1 MAKRSQ
7 KRLVHHERSQ
17 SGCMSGFI
25 GIFDFRQARSTRKLL
40 SDKRH
45 SSSRHSAGTGT
56 AKSKLKVF
64 KNSDENHKGS
74 AADVDGYSD
83 DGETEILRVGSKTSV
98 KKLIEEDMSGEDQ
111 TERVEQIQSDPDH
124 KGNMGKNRKQIKKT
138 CKVSRDIHVEDSKA
152 SATLSPQEFHQPNS
166 TTQLSHLDITSLME
180 EFCSQIQH
188 RQELHM
194 QNECHGK
201 VSGVQECTDPVKGN
215 HLDELDMHLVQKHSV
230 LQEKLRE
237 AAEAFLNQKFIDVN
251 QLTEDG
257 AIQQSKQFIDALE
270 ILNSNKELLLKLLQD
285 SNSLL
290 VKYIQDLQ
298 DDPSEKVK
306 QEKLLGPKSS
316 EGMHISRQAE
326 ELVCQK
332 EVQKHN
338 IHNLFRKK
346 DKAHKR
352 NLVKDSV
359 KPQVSSRIVVL
370 KPKATGIQNLVT
382 ANSPSSSPQSHYNL
396 RNQGWSGRFNSQFS
410 FSEIKK
416 RLKYSMGENRKAQD
430 WISRD
435 GVLHKIPNKHQDSGN
450 NGKVDPENICG
461 EELPS
466 KSHVHTER
474 PTEPSNCGEREEKKE
489 KPTQSNPSTA
499 YEVSST
505 SAADCENS
513 TKKIV
518 GYPRQRKSNIY
529 VEAKKHLEKILTGG
543 DKDGGFPFQQTP
555 KSLGRI
561 LSLPQYS
568 SSPLSSPGRDG
579 EHGFVTA
586 QMRFSPNGN
595 FRIISENIWRFK
607 PDNNATHQSQSRKSL
622 EIQQDIA
629 DGDGPDIKL
638 QDPHSSEKV
647 LPDTE
652 LHESICFSEEES
664 CSKGEAEIMDETNVS
679 SLEKDQ
685 LSDYYPE
692 SNSSAPIISTDPT
705 EVGEEAESPKSLA
718 LESSQQDPPPSS
730 SLCSLSSSSL
740 LIKKV
745 ESLENINDAP
755 ERPSPIS
762 VLEPCFEDINSPT
775 TTTLRL
781 DELQI
786 QPLNFHTE
794 EHDCS
799 TVVVSTSDLYN
810 YPRPCMEGKNPPFDY
825 VTAVLQA
832 SNVDWDAFFWKY
844 HSSELLLSPS
854 LFDEVE
860 VMFSQH
866 CGDRELLFD
875 CINEFLAELYERYFG
890 SSPWV
895 AFVSP
900 DIRPAPMGKS
910 IIHEVWDDINWNLL
924 AQHTP
929 RTLDEIIGKDMEKA
943 RTWKDFRFD
952 TEVISNEMVEFIL
965 EELMEDTI
973 LDLCWRLDC
982 CMMQP
987 PSSNLKIEEQ
997 RQHSSHDAAELE
1009 MKNC

>member
-17 SGCMSGFI
+17 SGCMSGLI
-25 GIFDFRQARSTRKLL
+25 GIFDFRQAHSARKLL
-40 SDKRH
+40 SDRRH
-45 SSSRHSAGTGT
+45 SSCRHSAAGTGS
-56 AKSKLKVF
+56 ARSRPKVF
-64 KNSDENHKGS
+64 KNSDENHQGS
-74 AADVDGYSD
+74 DVDVDGFSD
-83 DGETEILRVGSKTSV
+83 GGETEILSVGSKPSV

-111 TERVEQIQSDPDH
+111 TKRVEHIRSDPDH

-152 SATLSPQEFHQPNS
+152 AATLLSQEYHQPNS
-166 TTQLSHLDITSLME
+166 EKQLSHLDITSLME

-194 QNECHGK
+194 HNECREK
-201 VSGVQECTDPVKGN
+201 VSGVQECTEPVKDN

-237 AAEAFLNQKFIDVN
+237 AAEAFLNQKLSDAN
-251 QLTEDG
+251 QLTDNG
-257 AIQQSKQFIDALE
+257 VIQQSKQFIDALE

-290 VKYIQDLQ
+290 VKHIQDLQ
-298 DDPSEKVK
+298 DDPSDKVK
-306 QEKLLGPKSS
+306 QEKILGAKLS
-316 EGMHISRQAE
+316 EGMNISRQAE

-346 DKAHKR
+346 DKAQKK
-352 NLVKDSV
+352 NLLKDSD

-370 KPKATGIQNLVT
+370 KPKATDIQNLVT
-382 ANSPSSSPQSHYNL
+382 ANSPSSSPHSDYNL
-396 RNQGWSGRFNSQFS
+396 RNKGWSGRFNSQFS

-416 RLKYSMGENRKAQD
+416 RLKYSLGENRKARH

-435 GVLHKIPNKHQDSGN
+435 GILHKIPNKHQDLGN

-461 EELPS
+461 KELPS

-474 PTEPSNCGEREEKKE
+474 PTEPSNCGESEEKKG

-499 YEVSST
+499 HEVSSS

-529 VEAKKHLEKILTGG
+529 VEAKKHLEKILTG
-543 DKDGGFPFQQTP
+543 DKDGGFPYQQTP

-561 LSLPQYS
+561 LSLPEYT
-568 SSPLSSPGRDG
+568 SPLCSPGRDG

-595 FRIISENIWRFK
+595 YRIISENIWRFK
-607 PDNNATHQSQSRKSL
+607 QDNKGSHQSQSRKSL

-629 DGDGPDIKL
+629 DGVPDIKL
-638 QDPHSSEKV
+638 QDPHSSEKAY
-647 LPDTE
+647 PDTE
-652 LHESICFSEEES
+652 IQGSICDSEEDS
-664 CSKGEAEIMDETNVS
+664 CSKGEAEIMDETNGS
-679 SLEKDQ
+679 SLEKDHV
-685 LSDYYPE
+685 SDYNTE
-692 SNSSAPIISTDPT
+692 SSSSAPIISTGPT
-705 EVGEEAESPKSLA
+705 EVRDGAESPNSLA
-718 LESSQQDPPPSS
+718 LESSQQDRPPSS

-745 ESLENINDAP
+745 ESLENINDPP

-775 TTTLRL
+775 TNTPRS

-786 QPLNFHTE
+786 QPLNFHIE

-810 YPRPCMEGKNPPFDY
+810 YPRPCMDDKNPPFEY

-832 SNVDWDAFFWKY
+832 SNVDWDEYFWKY

-875 CINEFLAELYERYFG
+875 CINKVLVELYERYFG

-900 DIRPAPMGKS
+900 NIRPAPMGKG
-910 IIHEVWDDINWNLL
+910 IIPEVWDDINWNLL

-943 RTWKDFRFD
+943 RAWMDFRFD
-952 TEVISNEMVEFIL
+952 TEVIGNEMVDFIL

-973 LDLCWRLDC
+973 SDGLVLLRLDY
-982 CMMQP
+982 CMVQP
-987 PSSNLKIEEQ
+987 SPCNLIEEQ
-997 RQHSSHDAAELE
+997 RQHSSHDTPQSE
-1009 MKNC
+1009 MKNF